1 MLLNISDINTFD
13 IPTNCKTLS
22 DFLEEIL
29 KSDQEKL
36 ELHSTDRIPV
46 NLKIKYLLSLTKGLN
61 VEELIDRMSG

>member
-1 MLLNISDINTFD
+1 M
-13 IPTNCKTLS
+13 NCKSLS

-46 NLKIKYLLSLTKGLN
+46 NLKIKYLLSLTKGVN
-61 VEELIDRMSG
+61 VEELI